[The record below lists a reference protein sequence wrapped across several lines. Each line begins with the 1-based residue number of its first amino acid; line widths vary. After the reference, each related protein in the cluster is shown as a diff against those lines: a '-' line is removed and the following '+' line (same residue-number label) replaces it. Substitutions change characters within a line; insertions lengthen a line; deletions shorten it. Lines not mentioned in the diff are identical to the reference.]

1 MALPLPNRPGTLRG
15 MKLGAAFWLN
25 DTDWPS
31 LREAIREADAA
42 GFDSLWFDDHLLADE
57 GEPSAPKLEGWTV
70 AAAAAAITS
79 RATIGHLVSAT
90 TFRTPGLLAK
100 MAATLDH
107 VSGGRAVLGM
117 GAGWFEEEH
126 RAFGLDF
133 GASPGERIA
142 RMGEAVGLIR
152 RLLDGEA
159 VTHDGRF
166 YHLADAVCAPTPI
179 QRPLPLLIG
188 GSGPKRTLPLVARHA
203 DLWNAYG
210 TPEVIRANGAVL
222 AEACAAIG
230 RDPTEVA
237 WTVTLNVVVRDDRSS
252 SDAAFA
258 AVLALNAPQEDER
271 DLDAAGAPAEV
282 AAILRTY
289 ADAGIGH
296 AMWVLR
302 PPWDLET
309 IRRVGEVRA
318 ALGA

>member
-1 MALPLPNRPGTLRG
+1 MALTGPNGPGTLHG
-15 MKLGAAFWLN
+15 MKLGVAFWLN

-31 LREAIREADAA
+31 LREAITTADAA
-42 GFDSLWFDDHLLADE
+42 GFDSLWFDDHLLCDE
-57 GEPSAPKLEGWTV
+57 GEASDPKLEGWTV

-79 RATIGHLVSAT
+79 RATIGHLVTAN
-90 TFRTPGLLAK
+90 TFRNPGLLAK

-107 VSGGRAVLGM
+107 VSGGRAVLGI

-133 GASPGERIA
+133 GASAGERIE

-152 RLLDGEA
+152 RLLGGEV

-166 YHLADAVCAPTPI
+166 YQLTDAVCAPPPI

-210 TPEVIRANGAVL
+210 TPEVIRANGALL
-222 AEACAAIG
+222 AEACVAIA
-230 RDPTEVA
+230 RDPATLA
-237 WTVTLNVVVRDDRSS
+237 WTVTLNVAVRDDRAS
-252 SDAAFA
+252 AEQAFG
-258 AVLALNAPQEDER
+258 AVLAHNAPQQHER
-271 DLDAAGAPAEV
+271 DLDAGGSPAEV
-282 AAILRTY
+282 AATLRAY

-309 IRRVGEVRA
+309 IRRVGQVRA
-318 ALGA
+318 ALGG